1 MAMVPIL
8 WSVEAAPVADA
19 QEAAILS
26 VMASRADTDGCATFR
41 SRASIAYR
49 LQIDQQTVKRRQAA
63 MEARGLIRRGN
74 QNAAGY
80 IPENR
85 RPLVY
90 DLCIPHSW
98 LAQNQMLDQV
108 NAARAAKGLP
118 QVTPATNPDLAPAP
132 AKRPRRNTAGRGGKR
147 VALSLVDNSP
157 VDNQGVSQTPQPRH
171 PEPVDNRTKTAP
183 REVCGALPGGSGR
196 PPTLKAFKDQNLTTE
211 RPVDNFPDLPATA
224 DQQQEDS
231 HDETELNIAAVAADV
246 LYDLPDW
253 ITRRVDRNTRERLIP
268 VVERLLRN
276 GWLPADLLEQWT
288 RGMDQ
293 RRTKSPAGLL
303 VAKLRNLPLTPPR
316 GLGLI
321 GESLASWCM
330 NTAGGGCRPSWRWV
344 DGPDGLPT
352 PCPDCNSGQLA
363 AIVARRAG

>member
-1 MAMVPIL
+1 MAMPALL

-26 VMASRADTDGCATFR
+26 VMASKADVDGCATFR
-41 SRASIAYR
+41 SRATIAHR
-49 LQIDQQTVKRRQAA
+49 LRIDQQTVKRRQIA
-63 MEARGLIRRGN
+63 MEARGLIRRGD

-90 DLCIPHSW
+90 DLCIPHRW
-98 LAQNQMLDQV
+98 LAENKMLDQV
-108 NAARAAKGLP
+108 NEARAAKGMP
-118 QVTPATNPDLAPAP
+118 EVTPQTRPDLAPAP
-132 AKRPRRNTAGRGGKR
+132 AKRPRRNTGCGVKR

-157 VDNQGVSQTPQPRH
+157 VDNPGVSQTPQTQDPK
-171 PEPVDNRTKTAP
+171 PVDNPTKTAP
-183 REVCGALPGGSGR
+183 RRVCTAPSGGSSR
-196 PPTLKAFKDQNLTTE
+196 PPTLKAFKDQKLTAE
-211 RPVDNFPDLPATA
+211 PPVDNFPGLPAPA

-231 HDETELNIAAVAADV
+231 DDEIGQNTAAVAADV

-253 ITRRVDRNTRERLIP
+253 ISRRIDRNTRERLIP

-288 RGMDQ
+288 RGMDP

-321 GESLASWCM
+321 GESFSSWCM
-330 NTAGGGCRPSWRWV
+330 NAAGGGCRPSWRWV

-352 PCPDCNSGQLA
+352 PCPDCNSEQLA

>member
-1 MAMVPIL
+1 MATIPLL
-8 WSVEAAPVADA
+8 WAVEAAPVADA

-26 VMASRADTDGCATFR
+26 VMASKADTDGCATFR
-41 SRASIAYR
+41 SRKTIAYR
-49 LQIDQQTVKRRQAA
+49 LQIDEQTVKRRQAA
-63 MEARGLIRRGN
+63 MERRGLIRRGD
-74 QNAAGY
+74 QNAASY

-90 DLCIPHSW
+90 DLCVPHSW
-98 LAQNQMLDQV
+98 LAENKMLDQV
-108 NAARAAKGLP
+108 NEARAAKGLP
-118 QVTPATNPDLAPAP
+118 GVTPADRPDLAPPP
-132 AKRPRRNTAGRGGKR
+132 AKRPRRNTRCGVKR

-157 VDNQGVSQTPQPRH
+157 VDNRGVCQTPHPQS
-171 PEPVDNRTKTAP
+171 PEPVDNPPETAP
-183 REVCGALPGGSGR
+183 PGVCGTPSGGSDR

-211 RPVDNFPDLPATA
+211 RPVDNFPGLPTTA
-224 DQQQEDS
+224 HQQQEESD
-231 HDETELNIAAVAADV
+231 DEIGQNTAAVAADV

-253 ITRRVDRNTRERLIP
+253 IARRVDRNTRERLIP
-268 VVERLLRN
+268 VVERLLRG

-288 RGMDQ
+288 SGMDP

-303 VAKLRNLPLTPPR
+303 VAKLRNLPLSPPR

-321 GESLASWCM
+321 GESFSSWCM
-330 NTAGGGCRPSWRWV
+330 NAAGGGCRPSWRWV

-352 PCPDCNSGQLA
+352 PCPDCNSEQLA